1 MTAGTAFHATA
12 SSTALKGVL
21 VMLLAMLMFSL
32 NDVMGKWL
40 AGTYPASQMM
50 AMRSSAALVVLSP
63 FFVRRGWRSFVLV
76 DRPGLHA
83 LRSLLFAIDGTTF
96 YFAVRYMPL
105 ADTMTYWLAA
115 PIYVAAASPLLLRE
129 HVGWRRWTA
138 ILIGFA
144 GVVFALAPSGK
155 SFSLP
160 ALIALAGSGAYAF
173 ALLLGRTLRDTPD
186 TTLIF
191 WQLSGAALLSLAV
204 SAFDVGGWVP
214 MDERALF
221 CRALLG
227 VVAMFAHLLV
237 TRALK
242 LAANAATVVPL
253 QYTLLL
259 WAIVFGWIFFGE
271 PPRSAVI
278 IGATLIV
285 ASGLFIFFR
294 EQQVKRQVVVEV

>member
-1 MTAGTAFHATA
+1 MT

-40 AGTYPASQMM
+40 ARTYPASQMM
-50 AMRSSAALVVLSP
+50 AMRSLAALCVLSP
-63 FFVRRGWRSFVLV
+63 LFIQRGWRSFVLV

-83 LRSLLFAIDGTTF
+83 LRALLFAIDGTTF
-96 YFAVRYMPL
+96 YFAVRCMPL

-144 GVVFALAPSGK
+144 GVIFALAPSGK
-155 SFSLP
+155 SLSLP
-160 ALIALAGSGAYAF
+160 ALIALFGSGSYAF
-173 ALLLGRTLRDTPD
+173 ALMLGRTLRETPD

-191 WQLSGAALLSLAV
+191 WQLSGAILLSIAV
-204 SAFDVGGWVP
+204 SAFDRGGWAP
-214 MDERALF
+214 MDEQELF
-221 CRALLG
+221 CLALLG
-227 VVAMFAHLLV
+227 VVAMLAHLLV

-242 LAANAATVVPL
+242 LANATTVVPL

-259 WAIVFGWIFFGE
+259 WAIVFGWLFFGE
-271 PPRSAVI
+271 PPRLAVI

-294 EQQVKRQVVVEV
+294 EQQVKRQAVVEK